1 MGGGIY
7 RTKGESGTSEG
18 RRGREERESFQNRLT
33 WCGRIVEGGGKEDS
47 KEKREG
53 GGEKK
58 NFFISKGL
66 EGEEKRKRGEKR
78 SGETEAAAAAGTSF
92 GETAGCWKRT
102 WGCKLYEKRRRGGG
116 GGRGRSGG
124 SGVEQK
130 SEWGDGGPDERILYR
145 RERRGLNESLE
156 DVASDKSCTYIAGS
170 NKSPLSS
177 SQTGCEREPNS

>member
-66 EGEEKRKRGEKR
+66 EGEEKRKRGRKGVGR
-78 SGETEAAAAAGTSF
+78 
-92 GETAGCWKRT
+92 RRRRR
-102 WGCKLYEKRRRGGG
+102 RRRGRVLEKLPAVGNERGAASCTRSAGEGG
-116 GGRGRSGG
+116 GEDEDEAEVAEWNRSRSGAT
-124 SGVEQK
+124 
-130 SEWGDGGPDERILYR
+130 
-145 RERRGLNESLE
+145 E
-156 DVASDKSCTYIAGS
+156 D
-170 NKSPLSS
+170 
-177 SQTGCEREPNS
+177 QTNVYYTEENGAA